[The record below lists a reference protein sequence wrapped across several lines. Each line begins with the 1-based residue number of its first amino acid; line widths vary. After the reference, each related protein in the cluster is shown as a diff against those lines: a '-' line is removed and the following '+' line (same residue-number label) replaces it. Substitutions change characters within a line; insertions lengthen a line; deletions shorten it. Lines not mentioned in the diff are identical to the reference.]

1 MLTFNYTARDTAAN
15 KIVKSTVQ
23 AETEAEAAKMLM
35 TQHIVP
41 LKMSLATDKKGLL
54 AAIGS
59 RVSAKER
66 VIFTRQLA
74 TLINAGLP
82 LVQSLNTV
90 EEQTQN
96 KTLKGMI
103 GQIIGDVNGGASLAD
118 SFEKF
123 PKVFDQVFI
132 SLVRAGEASGT
143 LDKSLERLANQ
154 QEHDADMM
162 GKIKGAMVYPAIVLV
177 VIIGV
182 IVFMLL
188 TVVPQVEHL
197 YTDLKK
203 ELPFLTM
210 VMVAAA
216 NFVLK
221 FWWLVLLVLA
231 FGIFLL
237 IRWKNTEGGR
247 HAFDAL
253 KLNVPLFSGLFRKM
267 YMARFS
273 RTAETLLKS
282 GVPMLEVLNI
292 CGDAVNNSIV
302 RLEILRG
309 REKVKNGKPLSEGL
323 TGEQYILPFVPQMIK
338 IGEQSG
344 GIDGMLGKVADFY
357 EKEVDTAIKSISTAI
372 EPILMVCM
380 AGMAG
385 MMVGGILMPI
395 YGLANS
401 SM

>member
-35 TQHIVP
+35 AQHIVP
-41 LKMSLATDKKGLL
+41 LKMSLATEKKGLL

-59 RVSAKER
+59 RVSVKER

-385 MMVGGILMPI
+385 RWSAVF
-395 YGLANS
+395 
-401 SM
+401 